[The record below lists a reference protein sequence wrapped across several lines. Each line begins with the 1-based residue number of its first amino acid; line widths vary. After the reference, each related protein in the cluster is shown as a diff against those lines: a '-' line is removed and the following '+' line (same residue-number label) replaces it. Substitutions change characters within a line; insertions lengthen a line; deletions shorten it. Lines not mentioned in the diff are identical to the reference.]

1 MADAGRNPLDQL
13 VDLVL
18 YAPVGLA
25 LTAQES
31 LPELVA
37 KGRQRVN
44 SQVTLARMIGQFAV
58 REGEREARRRIG
70 GISETLSGLGL
81 LPQQPPAPAPA
92 PAPSPAAAP
101 AVAPAVADQAGP
113 QQPSGTAPQ
122 AAPAPAASPN
132 GKGHAAEPEERPRA
146 ELAIPG
152 YDTLSASQVVQRLA
166 GLSVEELDAVRSY
179 EASTR
184 GRRTILSKIAQLQ
197 AGPPA

>member
-37 KGRQRVN
+37 KGRDRVTT
-44 SQVTLARMIGQFAV
+44 QLTLARMIGQFAV
-58 REGEREARRRIG
+58 REGEKEARRRFG
-70 GISETLSGLGL
+70 GIAGTLADLGL
-81 LPQQPPAPAPA
+81 LPTEAAERGATVQGSSVQASATSGDRAPVEP
-92 PAPSPAAAP
+92 
-101 AVAPAVADQAGP
+101 VATATVAE
-113 QQPSGTAPQ
+113 S
-122 AAPAPAASPN
+122 SN
-132 GKGHAAEPEERPRA
+132 GKSRLAEPEARPNA

-166 GLSVEELDAVRSY
+166 GLSADELDAVRSY
-179 EASTR
+179 EVSTR

>member
-1 MADAGRNPLDQL
+1 MPDAGKNPLDQL
-13 VDLVL
+13 VDLVV

-37 KGRQRVN
+37 KGRDRVTA
-44 SQVTLARMIGQFAV
+44 QVTLARMIGQFAV
-58 REGEREARRRIG
+58 REGEREARRRFG
-70 GISETLSGLGL
+70 GIGETLSGLGL
-81 LPQQPPAPAPA
+81 LPPQGPPPAPAPA
-92 PAPSPAAAP
+92 RS
-101 AVAPAVADQAGP
+101 
-113 QQPSGTAPQ
+113 STTAPRPVQ
-122 AAPAPAASPN
+122 AQRSGAPAPESRPGAAPSGSN
-132 GKGHAAEPEERPRA
+132 GRSRAADAEGRPKA

-166 GLSVEELDAVRSY
+166 GLSADELDAVRSY

>member
-1 MADAGRNPLDQL
+1 MAEAGRNPLDQL

-37 KGRQRVN
+37 KGRDRVN
-44 SQVTLARMIGQFAV
+44 AQITLARMIGQFAV
-58 REGEREARRRIG
+58 REGEREARRRFG
-70 GISETLSGLGL
+70 GVGEVLSGLGL
-81 LPQQPPAPAPA
+81 LPQQAPASAPAAPTAPAPA
-92 PAPSPAAAP
+92 PVVDQPATTVVPGSDSKESGAP
-101 AVAPAVADQAGP
+101 A
-113 QQPSGTAPQ
+113 
-122 AAPAPAASPN
+122 APAASSN
-132 GKGHAAEPEERPRA
+132 GKSRTTEPEARPTA

-166 GLSVEELDAVRSY
+166 GLSADELDAVRAY